1 MKFTLTLENEKG
13 PTIEVEARTPKLA
26 VKKIFPNA
34 KVFYGYTGPYFV
46 KVSNGKTYSIMSVI
60 NH

>member
-26 VKKIFPNA
+26 VKKLFPNA
-34 KVFYGYTGPYFV
+34 KVFYSFAGPYYV
-46 KVSNGKTYSIMSVI
+46 KVSDGKTYCIMSVI